1 MNEFIRA
8 NLTKPSNEKL
18 AKFLNLSESGV
29 RKRINE
35 QPELFAENLRDY
47 RITVS
52 PFIPISDYNIVKDT
66 NYTIDNIIEG
76 KIPGVINKDDTFLVP
91 SVLDDML
98 ITFEELKKFH
108 ECCVISLANFKG
120 GVGKTST
127 AVNIATT
134 LSFFG
139 ARVLIVDF
147 DIQGNTTSM
156 FDLYRDKLPAVKEKE
171 RQTKKIDIDLALSNK
186 LEELYDF
193 ENSDFKYTIVDLL
206 AAIQKENI
214 KDMINESIINLN
226 DKVNTIGRL
235 DIIPNAS
242 NIENALKFEDIEKYL
257 RNYGNTNKVLDS
269 VLSHVKDNYDFIIID
284 TPPSISL
291 PLRMSTMA
299 TDYFILILTPDKLSK
314 DGIAPFLVPI
324 ELNKATYLE
333 EKKKEITVI
342 GGILNKY
349 QKISKSQQVNKD
361 SIFNDLMVTTE
372 NAGLGNARLFDQ
384 YIKLDN
390 VLNEAQNQT
399 GSVLVYNPTH
409 ELVRDYFNL
418 TQEIMDS
425 IIIDKMSKQGA

>member
-1 MNEFIRA
+1 
-8 NLTKPSNEKL
+8 
-18 AKFLNLSESGV
+18 
-29 RKRINE
+29 
-35 QPELFAENLRDY
+35 
-47 RITVS
+47 
-52 PFIPISDYNIVKDT
+52 
-66 NYTIDNIIEG
+66 
-76 KIPGVINKDDTFLVP
+76 
-91 SVLDDML
+91 
-98 ITFEELKKFH
+98 
-108 ECCVISLANFKG
+108 
-120 GVGKTST
+120 
-127 AVNIATT
+127 
-134 LSFFG
+134 
-139 ARVLIVDF
+139 
-147 DIQGNTTSM
+147 
-156 FDLYRDKLPAVKEKE
+156 
-171 RQTKKIDIDLALSNK
+171 
-186 LEELYDF
+186 
-193 ENSDFKYTIVDLL
+193 
-206 AAIQKENI
+206 
-214 KDMINESIINLN
+214 
-226 DKVNTIGRL
+226 
-235 DIIPNAS
+235 
-242 NIENALKFEDIEKYL
+242 
-257 RNYGNTNKVLDS
+257 
-269 VLSHVKDNYDFIIID
+269 
-284 TPPSISL
+284 
-291 PLRMSTMA
+291 MSTMA

>member
-257 RNYGNTNKVLDS
+257 RNYGIQIK
-269 VLSHVKDNYDFIIID
+269 Y
-284 TPPSISL
+284 
-291 PLRMSTMA
+291 
-299 TDYFILILTPDKLSK
+299 LIVF
-314 DGIAPFLVPI
+314 FL
-324 ELNKATYLE
+324 
-333 EKKKEITVI
+333 
-342 GGILNKY
+342 
-349 QKISKSQQVNKD
+349 
-361 SIFNDLMVTTE
+361 M
-372 NAGLGNARLFDQ
+372 
-384 YIKLDN
+384 
-390 VLNEAQNQT
+390 
-399 GSVLVYNPTH
+399 
-409 ELVRDYFNL
+409 
-418 TQEIMDS
+418 
-425 IIIDKMSKQGA
+425 

>member
-1 MNEFIRA
+1 MRNFIVG
-8 NLTKPSNEKL
+8 NLSKPTNEKL
-18 AKFLNLSESGV
+18 GKFFEMSESGI

-35 QPELFAENLRDY
+35 QPELFADNLREY
-47 RITVS
+47 RIANS
-52 PFIPISDYNIVKDT
+52 PFISLDDYNIAKET
-66 NYTIDNIIEG
+66 SYTISDIENG
-76 KIPGVINKDDTFLVP
+76 KIPAILNKEGTYLVP
-91 SVLDDML
+91 TILDDML
-98 ITFEELKKFH
+98 VTFNELKKYNV
-108 ECCVISLANFKG
+108 CNVLSLANFKG
-120 GVGKTST
+120 GVGKTSS
-127 AVNIATT
+127 VINLATS

-156 FDLYRDKLPAVKEKE
+156 FDLYRDKLPSVKEKE
-171 RQTKKIDIDLALSNK
+171 RATKKIDMELALSNK

-206 AAIQKENI
+206 GAIQKENI
-214 KDMINESIINLN
+214 NEMINESIINLN
-226 DKVNTIGRL
+226 DKVNTIGKL

-242 NIENALKFEDIEKYL
+242 NIENALKFEDIEIYL
-257 RNYGNTNKVLDS
+257 KTYGNTNKVLDD
-269 VLSHVKDNYDFIIID
+269 VLSRVKDNYDFIIID

-324 ELNKATYLE
+324 ELNKQTYFN

-349 QKISKSQQVNKD
+349 QKISKSQQANRD
-361 SIFNDLMVTTE
+361 SIDEDLLITTE
-372 NAGLGNARLFDQ
+372 NAGLGNAKLFSQ
-384 YIKLDN
+384 HIKLDN
-390 VLNEAQNQT
+390 VLNEAQYQT

-409 ELVRDYFNL
+409 DLVRDYFNL
-418 TQEIMDS
+418 TVEIMDS
-425 IIIDKMSKQGA
+425 ILIDKMSKEG

>member
-1 MNEFIRA
+1 MKIPR
-8 NLTKPSNEKL
+8 
-18 AKFLNLSESGV
+18 LNL
-29 RKRINE
+29 
-35 QPELFAENLRDY
+35 
-47 RITVS
+47 
-52 PFIPISDYNIVKDT
+52 
-66 NYTIDNIIEG
+66 
-76 KIPGVINKDDTFLVP
+76 
-91 SVLDDML
+91 
-98 ITFEELKKFH
+98 
-108 ECCVISLANFKG
+108 
-120 GVGKTST
+120 
-127 AVNIATT
+127 
-134 LSFFG
+134 
-139 ARVLIVDF
+139 
-147 DIQGNTTSM
+147 
-156 FDLYRDKLPAVKEKE
+156 KEKE
-171 RQTKKIDIDLALSNK
+171 RATKKIDIDLALSNK

-349 QKISKSQQVNKD
+349 QKISKSQQINKD

-409 ELVRDYFNL
+409 ELVRDSFNL
-418 TQEIMDS
+418 TQQIMDS